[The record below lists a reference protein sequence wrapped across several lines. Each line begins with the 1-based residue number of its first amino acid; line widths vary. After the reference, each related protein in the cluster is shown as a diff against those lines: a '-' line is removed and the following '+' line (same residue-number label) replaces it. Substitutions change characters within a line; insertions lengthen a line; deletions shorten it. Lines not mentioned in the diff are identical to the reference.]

1 MIVMF
6 TSCVIHARLVQL
18 IPVYCRLFWRREQ
31 PFAEHLLGIDVIDE
45 LVLVLVLICLRFFI

>member
-18 IPVYCRLFWRREQ
+18 ILVYCRSFWRREQ
-31 PFAEHLLGIDVIDE
+31 PFAKHLLGIDVIDE
-45 LVLVLVLICLRFFI
+45 VVLVLVLMRLSFLI